1 MASPFCPSSLL
12 RDAIDALRA
21 RTGWARRVGV
31 EQEFHVFGAD
41 LPSTQALSVAA
52 LRRADPFAPCVIA
65 ALEEAGVEPD
75 VVLAEFG
82 TDQFEVTCAPADPIT
97 AADRAI
103 ALPEIVREIARV
115 PRWPASFPHKP
126 AIHSD
131 RKSGVW
137 ERD

>member
-82 TDQFEVTCAPADPIT
+82 PDPFEVTCAPADPIT

-103 ALPEIVREIARV
+103 AIRENVREIPRVRARQ
-115 PRWPASFPHKP
+115 ASIPP
-126 AIHSD
+126 TIERA
-131 RKSGVW
+131 SGREKGCQV
-137 ERD
+137 D

>member
-1 MASPFCPSSLL
+1 MM
-12 RDAIDALRA
+12 
-21 RTGWARRVGV
+21 RRPPRSTSTDTLFPYTTLFRS
-31 EQEFHVFGAD
+31 QEFQVFGAAF
-41 LPSTQALSVAA
+41 PSAHPLSVAA

-103 ALPEIVREIARV
+103 AIREIVREIARV
-115 PRWPASFPHKP
+115 RGWQASFAPKT
-126 AIHSD
+126 AIDSEIGRAH
-131 RKSGVW
+131 V
-137 ERD
+137 